1 MDFQRAKK
9 EVFVVDDQVI
19 DVTPN
24 LTAGDV
30 LRQTGQDPGNTSL
43 VQHTQS
49 GLPKV
54 LRPTDRIN
62 PRNGQRFNSQLN
74 AVEG

>member
-9 EVFVVDDQVI
+9 QAFVDDQVI

-30 LRQTGQDPGNTSL
+30 LRQAGQDPGNTSL